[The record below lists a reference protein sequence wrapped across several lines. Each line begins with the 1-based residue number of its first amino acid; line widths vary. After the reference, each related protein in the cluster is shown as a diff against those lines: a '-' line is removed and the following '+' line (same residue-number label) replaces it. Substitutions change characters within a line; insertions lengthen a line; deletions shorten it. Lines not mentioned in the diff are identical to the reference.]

1 MKISI
6 KRLIIWFA
14 FLGTLIMTF
23 SVLHNSDF
31 AKIYSPAVANAMT
44 MADRILFKVSSVIIY
59 IMIGFGLFVELDYG
73 GLKEKLPLFKTGK
86 LAHHI
91 AAWAIIIVTA
101 IILSNVSAS
110 AMSPQFKK
118 AYNEYNKTRIAEMK
132 KKNG

>member
-6 KRLIIWFA
+6 KRVIIWFA

-31 AKIYSPAVANAMT
+31 DKIYSPAVAAAMT
-44 MADRILFKVSSVIIY
+44 STDRILFKVSSVIIY
-59 IMIGFGLFVELDYG
+59 ILIGFGLFVELDYG

-86 LAHHI
+86 RSHHI
-91 AAWAIIIVTA
+91 AAWVIIIVVA
-101 IILSNVSAS
+101 IILSNSIGY

-118 AYNEYNKTRIAEMK
+118 AYNEYNKAKVTEMK
-132 KKNG
+132 KK